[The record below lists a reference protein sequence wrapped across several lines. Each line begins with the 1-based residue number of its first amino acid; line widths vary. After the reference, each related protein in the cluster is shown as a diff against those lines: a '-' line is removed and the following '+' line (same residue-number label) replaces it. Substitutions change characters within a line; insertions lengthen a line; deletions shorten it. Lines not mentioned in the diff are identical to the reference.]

1 MADKAENKNLAIYEA
16 YAEPPE
22 TALKTIQAGKLKGFT
37 DVNPMW
43 RIKALTELFGPC
55 GFGWYTKTTR
65 QWLEEGKDGRVAA
78 FVNIELYVYD
88 AKAGKWSMPIEGT
101 GGSMLVN
108 IFKGNPET
116 SDEAFKMAYTDA
128 LSVACKSLGFAAHI
142 YWQQGRTKYS
152 AASPE
157 YITESQLNTLKSLV
171 ELMNT
176 TRAQLGQGA
185 YELMDV
191 LKGQYK
197 DKAPKSEAEITG
209 EQYGPILAVIK
220 KEIDRKKAM
229 LAAKEATE
237 EPKELGGEQ

>member
-1 MADKAENKNLAIYEA
+1 MADKAEAKNLSIYTA
-16 YAEPPE
+16 YSDPPD

-55 GFGWYTKTTR
+55 GFGWYTKTTK

-78 FVNIELYVYD
+78 FCNVELYVYD
-88 AKAGKWSMPIEGT
+88 AAAGRWSMPIEGT

-108 IFKGNPET
+108 QFKGNPET
-116 SDEAFKMAYTDA
+116 SDEAYKMAYTDA
-128 LSVACKSLGFAAHI
+128 LSVACKNLGIAAHV

-157 YITESQLNTLKSLV
+157 YITEAQLNTLNSLV
-171 ELMNT
+171 DLMNQ
-176 TRAQLGQGA
+176 TRAQLGQDA
-185 YELMDV
+185 YKLMDI
-191 LKGQYK
+191 LKGQLK
-197 DKAPKSEAEITG
+197 ERAPKSEAEITND
-209 EQYGPILAVIK
+209 QYGEVLAVVK

-229 LAAKEATE
+229 IDARKGTE
-237 EPKELGGEQ
+237 

>member
-1 MADKAENKNLAIYEA
+1 MADKAENKNLAIYTA
-16 YAEPPE
+16 YSDPPD

-55 GFGWYTKTTR
+55 GFGWYTKTTK

-78 FVNIELYVYD
+78 FCNVELYVYD
-88 AKAGKWSMPIEGT
+88 AAAGRWSMPIEGT

-108 IFKGNPET
+108 QFKGNPET
-116 SDEAFKMAYTDA
+116 SDEAYKMAYTDA
-128 LSVACKSLGFAAHI
+128 LSVACKNLGIAAHV

-157 YITESQLNTLKSLV
+157 YIREEQLTTLTQLI
-171 ELMNT
+171 EIMNQ
-176 TRAQLGQGA
+176 TREQLGQGK

-191 LKGQYK
+191 VKGQYK
-197 DKAPKSEAEITG
+197 DKAPKSPEELTQ
-209 EQYGPILAVIK
+209 EQFGQLLAVVK

-229 LAAKEATE
+229 LDARKGTE
-237 EPKELGGEQ
+237 